1 MANDSKIKEEP
12 KEVIKLEPKPVTESV
27 EGPHKIASLPTR
39 IRRSLHMFAFISQ
52 GLLSMFY
59 GPITGMVT
67 WKPTQS
73 SPFESHGVFFIIC
86 NIAFGIMF
94 ICFPVLAFVIV
105 DSEASGST
113 KYLDATWFH
122 LLSAIALY
130 AVIAAPTSL
139 ECVANVPAD
148 RLWIGYVILAVIF
161 FAVIF
166 LGFFEYLIIL
176 YHYVNAKRAA
186 RARKREET
194 IKNKSDGEKANKTD
208 SEEAAEAKKNDP
220 EETAKANKT
229 NHEEAAE
236 AKKNDPEETA
246 KANKSDHEE
255 AATVSNTDSE
265 KEAESEKSK

>member
-1 MANDSKIKEEP
+1 
-12 KEVIKLEPKPVTESV
+12 
-27 EGPHKIASLPTR
+27 
-39 IRRSLHMFAFISQ
+39 MFAFVLQ
-52 GLLSMFY
+52 GLLYTFY
-59 GPITGMVT
+59 EPITGMVT
-67 WKPTQS
+67 WKSTQP
-73 SPFESHGVFFIIC
+73 SPFESHGVFLIIC
-86 NIAFGIMF
+86 NVAFGIML

-105 DSEASGST
+105 ESEASGST
-113 KYLDATWFH
+113 EYLDATWFH

-148 RLWIGYVILAVIF
+148 RLWIGY
-161 FAVIF
+161 
-166 LGFFEYLIIL
+166 
-176 YHYVNAKRAA
+176 RAA

>member
-1 MANDSKIKEEP
+1 MANESEITQDEP
-12 KEVIKLEPKPVTESV
+12 KDVTKPERVIKQEPKPLTEPV
-27 EGPHKIASLPTR
+27 EEPLSLPTR
-39 IRRSLHMFAFISQ
+39 HGHLEIYSTVSLRIPWSVLDYLQ
-52 GLLSMFY
+52 
-59 GPITGMVT
+59 
-67 WKPTQS
+67 
-73 SPFESHGVFFIIC
+73 C
-86 NIAFGIMF
+86 
-94 ICFPVLAFVIV
+94 CFWDHADF
-105 DSEASGST
+105 
-113 KYLDATWFH
+113 
-122 LLSAIALY
+122 AIALY

-148 RLWIGYVILAVIF
+148 RLWIGY
-161 FAVIF
+161 
-166 LGFFEYLIIL
+166 
-176 YHYVNAKRAA
+176 RAA